1 MDREEIIKFLQ
12 ASMETEIDGSSAEV
26 CDILFVIKIYKA
38 QAPLCVFQSRTRLC
52 IRHKH

>member
-26 CDILFVIKIYKA
+26 CDILFVIIEIQPSYI
-38 QAPLCVFQSRTRLC
+38 S
-52 IRHKH
+52 